1 VVPLD
6 DAALAAWRARIA
18 TGRAALGWP
27 VAAPT
32 AARRHRRGT
41 TLAIAAP
48 LDQLFAATEVNEW
61 ALCATFAERDPARW
75 QAMLAAQRALPAD
88 DAEAAAAGDPTIVD
102 LYLEDPGIDDA
113 ALLERLRRRAAQ
125 EARPALRR
133 AVEAAGARG
142 LAVVLDD
149 ELLTLGAGARSRSW
163 PVGAP
168 PDPAAVP
175 WAQLASVPT
184 ALVTGSNG
192 KTTTV
197 RLIAAAL
204 RAHGLRTGLSST
216 DGVAVDGL
224 TLVGGDYSG
233 PAGAR
238 AVLRHPEVEAAVL
251 ETARGGIL
259 RRGLAV
265 ERADV
270 AVVTNVSADHFGEY
284 GIDDLVALVAVK
296 LCVARALGAQGTL
309 VLNVDDPRLA
319 ALAPAATGPAARA
332 WSALDADGAALVAA
346 RARGE
351 ACCGVRRGR
360 LLLWRGGAEHDLG
373 PIAGMPI
380 AFGGEAAHN
389 VANLAAAA
397 LAAAALGVGPD
408 TIARCW
414 AGFGR
419 DPADNLGR
427 MMRFERDGVQVM
439 VDYAHNVDGLAHLR
453 PVVEALR
460 GRRARRGRLALLLGH
475 AGNRLDDDI
484 RAVVDA
490 ALELRPD
497 LVVVKEIAGMA
508 RGRAPG
514 EVAALVRG
522 AVLARGVAADAVVVE
537 LDEVAAAERAL
548 RWAAPGDAVLLLL
561 HGAAARAEV
570 IGRLRR

>member
-1 VVPLD
+1 MPLD
-6 DAALAAWRARIA
+6 DAALAAWRTRVVA
-18 TGRAALGWP
+18 GRTALGWP
-27 VAAPT
+27 ADAP
-32 AARRHRRGT
+32 AVARRHRRGT
-41 TLAIAAP
+41 TLATAAP

-61 ALCATFAERDPARW
+61 ALCATFAEREPARW
-75 QAMLAAQRALPAD
+75 QAMLAAQRALPVD

-102 LYLEDPGIDDA
+102 LYLEAPGMPDA
-113 ALLERLRRRAAQ
+113 DVLERLRQRAAQ

-133 AVEAAGARG
+133 AVEAAAARG

-149 ELLTLGAGARSRSW
+149 ELLTLGAGARARSW
-163 PVGAP
+163 PVGEP

-204 RAHGLRTGLSST
+204 RAHGLCTGLSST

-224 TLVGGDYSG
+224 VLVGGDYSG

-265 ERADV
+265 DRADV

-284 GIDDLVALVAVK
+284 GIDDLDALVAVK
-296 LCVARALGAQGTL
+296 LSVARALTAEGTL
-309 VLNVDDPRLA
+309 VLNADDPRLA
-319 ALAPAATGPAARA
+319 ALAPGATGPAARA
-332 WSALDADGAALVAA
+332 WSGLDADGAALAAA

-351 ACCGVRRGR
+351 ACCGVRSGH
-360 LLLWRGGAEHDLG
+360 LVLWRGGAEHDLG
-373 PIAGMPI
+373 PVAAMPI
-380 AFGGEAAHN
+380 AFGGEALHN

-397 LAAAALGVGPD
+397 LAAAALGVAPD

-427 MMRFERDGVQVM
+427 LMRFERDGVRV
-439 VDYAHNVDGLAHLR
+439 VLDYAHNVDGLAHLR

-460 GRRARRGRLALLLGH
+460 RQAPRRGRLALLLGH
-475 AGNRLDDDI
+475 AGNRLDEDI
-484 RAVVDA
+484 RAVVVA
-490 ALELRPD
+490 ALELEPD

-514 EVAALVRG
+514 EVAALVRRT
-522 AVLARGVAADAVVVE
+522 VLERGVAADAVVVE

-548 RWAAPGDAVLLLL
+548 RWAAPGDVALLLV
-561 HGAAARAEV
+561 HGAAARAAV
-570 IGRLRR
+570 IARLRG